1 MMERMLYYSAALY
14 QVLFLFPVLSQS
26 SSGSTPLFVTFDSHI
41 SPSSIAKV
49 PFLSQEVFVWGA
61 TTSHV
66 PAWRDASPDIK
77 LSYYMPYSRAPAARL
92 GFDLSFW
99 QAEHPD
105 WILYR
110 CDRKTVAFWDGES
123 GNTGSVP
130 LDFTNPDV
138 IAWQVKNQSVYAH
151 RLGYDAMAFDN
162 FGGGARQGANVGQ
175 ACGII
180 DRTGK
185 WQYRFNQRF
194 AVAKMA
200 CK

>member
-1 MMERMLYYSAALY
+1 MLYRALY

-26 SSGSTPLFVTFDSHI
+26 SGGSTPLFVTFDSHI

-99 QAEHPD
+99 QADHPD

-110 CDRKTVAFWDGES
+110 CDRKTVAFWHGES

-138 IAWQVKNQSVYAH
+138 IACQESKCLRSSSGLRCH
-151 RLGYDAMAFDN
+151 GL
-162 FGGGARQGANVGQ
+162 RQLWWRCSPRRKCRPGL
-175 ACGII
+175 
-180 DRTGK
+180 
-185 WQYRFNQRF
+185 WHY
-194 AVAKMA
+194 
-200 CK
+200 